1 MRLEVARPQRT
12 GALQAVA
19 PADDAVEVIG
29 ATQGLATAA
38 RGLAAAQADFA
49 RASGASV
56 TDPVHVVDAKL
67 AEARIRA
74 TAAVV
79 HTMDDM
85 LGTLVD
91 TLA

>member
-1 MRLEVARPQRT
+1 MRLEVARPRRT
-12 GALQAVA
+12 ERA
-19 PADDAVEVIG
+19 PGRGIADDDREVIG
-29 ATQGLATAA
+29 ATQGLASAA

-49 RASGASV
+49 RASGA
-56 TDPVHVVDAKL
+56 TDPVEVVDAKL

-91 TLA
+91 AFA

>member
-1 MRLEVARPQRT
+1 M
-12 GALQAVA
+12 
-19 PADDAVEVIG
+19 IG

-38 RGLAAAQADFA
+38 RGLAAAQSDFVE
-49 RASGASV
+49 ASAAAV
-56 TDPVHVVDAKL
+56 QTDPVMIVDAKL

-85 LGTLVD
+85 LGSLVD

>member
-1 MRLEVARPQRT
+1 MRVEVARPQRS
-12 GALQAVA
+12 GELQRAALRVDG
-19 PADDAVEVIG
+19 PEVIG
-29 ATQGLATAA
+29 ATQGLAAA
-38 RGLAAAQADFA
+38 SRGLAAAQADFA
-49 RASGASV
+49 SASRAV
-56 TDPVHVVDAKL
+56 QTDPVMIVDAEL